1 MTDEEARDAMLL
13 RLSAIEEERE
23 RVLDEFRSGPVSRQH
38 NLGKGTARER
48 VTELVDADSFRELG
62 ALALSDEPAASDR
75 ATAPGDGIVVGNG
88 LIEGRVAGIVA
99 NDFTALGG
107 SNGKVGAAKMARQTQ
122 LCIDHGYPLVMLLD
136 GGGHRI
142 QEGLDSRHF
151 AGADDYFV
159 RLGRLSGWAP
169 IVAAVLGPG
178 FAGPANLTSLADLVV
193 MVRGISSLGVAGP
206 ALVKAGTGVEID
218 KDKLGGPDA
227 QAANGIVD
235 IVVDAE
241 AKALDVIR
249 RFLAYFPTNATAAL
263 PTVDATDPPD
273 VDLLSLIPSNPR
285 RAYDVRG
292 VITALCDS
300 GSILELRPAHAANLV
315 TSLARIGGRPVGVLA
330 NQPQVAAGCITAA
343 ACDKAAHFI
352 SLCDAFGLPL
362 LTLIDTPGFMIGPDA
377 EQTGLVRR
385 AGKVLFELGRATVP
399 LLTVVLRK
407 AYGLGYV
414 AMGGG
419 RSFHADLAVAWPT
432 AEICAMSV
440 PGAVDVAFRRDVEAA
455 HDPDKRRQELIDE
468 FTARTTSL
476 SAAEGFGIDDLIDP
490 RETRS
495 LLIDTLRRCAPR
507 RPANEPPRIHPVT
520 PI

>member
-1 MTDEEARDAMLL
+1 MTDEEARAEMVL
-13 RLSAIEEERE
+13 RVAALEEER
-23 RVLDEFRSGPVSRQH
+23 RQVLDEARPGPVARQH
-38 NLGKGTARER
+38 GLGKGTARER
-48 VTELVDADSFRELG
+48 IAGLVDGGSFRELG
-62 ALALSDEPAASDR
+62 ALVLSEEDAASDR

-88 LIEGRVAGIVA
+88 LVDERVVGIVA

-107 SNGKVGAAKMARQTQ
+107 SNGEAGAAKMTRQTQ

-178 FAGPANLTSLADLVV
+178 FAGPANLTSLSDLVV
-193 MVRGISSLGVAGP
+193 MVRGTSSLGVAGP
-206 ALVKAGTGVEID
+206 ALVKAGTGVAIN
-218 KDKLGGPDA
+218 KDDLGGADA

-235 IVVDAE
+235 LVIDTEDQAVDA
-241 AKALDVIR
+241 VR
-249 RFLAYFPTNATAAL
+249 RFLTYFPTNATEPPPAA
-263 PTVDATDPPD
+263 TAVDPPE
-273 VDLLSLIPSNPR
+273 VDLLAVVPTNPR
-285 RAYDVRG
+285 RAYDVRT
-292 VITALCDS
+292 VIEALSDD
-300 GSILELRPAHAANLV
+300 GSILELRPTHATNIV
-315 TSLARIGGRPVGVLA
+315 TSLARIDGRPVGVLA
-330 NQPQVAAGCITAA
+330 NQPKVAAGCITAA

-362 LTLIDTPGFMIGPDA
+362 VSLIDTPGFLIGPDA
-377 EQTGLVRR
+377 ERTGLVRR
-385 AGKVLFELGRATVP
+385 AGKVLFELGRASVP

-455 HDPDKRRQELIDE
+455 DDPDKRRQELIEE
-468 FTARTTSL
+468 FTARTTPL
-476 SAAEGFGIDDLIDP
+476 AAAEGFGIDDLIDP
-490 RETRS
+490 RETRG
-495 LLIDTLRRCAPR
+495 LLVDTLRRCAPR
-507 RPANEPPRIHPVT
+507 RRVEEPPRIHPVT